1 MGIDD
6 ERFYHV
12 LSGFFIFQRFK
23 RFSVFLF
30 FFSKVFFGSV
40 DYAAEELRWR
50 QVVISSCAAWRR
62 AASID

>member
-12 LSGFFIFQRFK
+12 LSGF
-23 RFSVFLF
+23 LF
-30 FFSKVFFGSV
+30 FNVLNVLAYFYFFLQGFFGSV